1 MGLFTTFRWVP
12 STMSRITKLKL
23 QVDGLPFFR
32 NSAHGRPLQAKRSR
46 WPVFVARHQK
56 NHPIAKSS
64 QNSPVPNQLPC
75 PAGRERVRYTE
86 RLARSMGSDDDMFR
100 IWSGPEGSSHKEP
113 LSGIRI
119 HRAHY
124 FCAVLPNR
132 AMLDAAR
139 HPGRQFVIQKA
150 GHDQKVNALLF
161 HANLFALDVAR
172 WRCQNIGG
180 PLVRTLRGNVSLV
193 LGFACGIAR
202 LPNALP
208 ALAGCQPKPP
218 EGSHLSI

>member
-1 MGLFTTFRWVP
+1 MHEWGGSIRWV
-12 STMSRITKLKL
+12 
-23 QVDGLPFFR
+23 
-32 NSAHGRPLQAKRSR
+32 RPT
-46 WPVFVARHQK
+46 
-56 NHPIAKSS
+56 
-64 QNSPVPNQLPC
+64 C

-119 HRAHY
+119 HRVRGLS

-150 GHDQKVNALLF
+150 GHDQKVYALPF
-161 HANLFALDVAR
+161 S
-172 WRCQNIGG
+172 CQ
-180 PLVRTLRGNVSLV
+180 LVRPGCRSLAAPKHRRFRGPDVSRWSSAAPAESLDYQIPRRQPGPV
-193 LGFACGIAR
+193 VQKSPVDG
-202 LPNALP
+202 AL
-208 ALAGCQPKPP
+208 
-218 EGSHLSI
+218 I

>member
-1 MGLFTTFRWVP
+1 MHEWGESIRWV
-12 STMSRITKLKL
+12 
-23 QVDGLPFFR
+23 
-32 NSAHGRPLQAKRSR
+32 RPT
-46 WPVFVARHQK
+46 
-56 NHPIAKSS
+56 
-64 QNSPVPNQLPC
+64 C

-119 HRAHY
+119 HRVRY
-124 FCAVLPNR
+124 SCAVLPNR

-150 GHDQKVNALLF
+150 GHDQKVYALPF
-161 HANLFALDVAR
+161 S
-172 WRCQNIGG
+172 CQ
-180 PLVRTLRGNVSLV
+180 LVRPGCRSLALPGARRLRDPVGGEIFGVSLV

-208 ALAGCQPKPP
+208 ALAGCRPKPP
-218 EGSHLSI
+218 EGSHLSDNLIPCLMLLVGVIWSAVAMWFMRRRCCLLFCK

>member
-1 MGLFTTFRWVP
+1 
-12 STMSRITKLKL
+12 MSRITKLKP

-119 HRAHY
+119 HRAHGLS

-150 GHDQKVNALLF
+150 GHDQKVNALPF
-161 HANLFALDVAR
+161 S
-172 WRCQNIGG
+172 CQ
-180 PLVRTLRGNVSLV
+180 LVRPGCRSL
-193 LGFACGIAR
+193 
-202 LPNALP
+202 ALP
-208 ALAGCQPKPP
+208 KQRGSLGSDVKGQCLAGPRLRLWDRSTTKRPA
-218 EGSHLSI
+218 GSRGLPAKTT